1 MNNNT
6 RLVLIILFVFT
17 LIIAAS
23 AIFVGIQLQ
32 QRNTTPTPASAA
44 CVTGTVQCR
53 SDVSS
58 ICGTLHPGDNNPVID
73 AMVGQLCGGAGAAS
87 NTDWGSCTF
96 LDACAPHVNPLT
108 NGQPTQCSVGN
119 YTDVNAPFIRL
130 SQGEPDRGSFIGC
143 QVGVQANNC
152 FCSQDVS
159 NRSGFTTGVVTC
171 LPDRNNDSCSA
182 RIVSVTNTPTPTVT
196 FTNTPV
202 PTFTNTPTAT
212 PSVTLTPTQTGTP
225 TPTPSASP
233 SITPTPT
240 ASPSIT
246 ATATPTVTPT
256 HTPTRTPTPTVSPTL
271 PATALISDSTDR
283 ILAAVVF
290 IILGV
295 MLYTIRK
302 PQVKD

>member
-1 MNNNT
+1 MNKNT

-17 LIIAAS
+17 LIIAAG
-23 AIFVGIQLQ
+23 AIFVGVQLQ
-32 QRNTTPTPASAA
+32 QRQTTPTPASAA

-53 SDVSS
+53 TDVSS
-58 ICGTLHPGDNNPVID
+58 ICGSLHPSDGNPVID

-87 NTDWGSCTF
+87 NIDWGSCTF

-108 NGQPTQCSVGN
+108 GGQPTQCSVGV
-119 YTDVNAPFIRL
+119 YTDVNAAFIRL

-143 QVGVQANNC
+143 QLGAQSNNC

-159 NRSGFTTGVVTC
+159 DRSGFTSGVVTC

-182 RIVSVTNTPTPTVT
+182 RIVSITDTPTPTPTLTNTPT
-196 FTNTPV
+196 
-202 PTFTNTPTAT
+202 PTFTNTPTITST
-212 PSVTLTPTQTGTP
+212 PVSTGTP
-225 TPTPSASP
+225 SPTPSASP

-246 ATATPTVTPT
+246 ATPTITPTHSPTATPT
-256 HTPTRTPTPTVSPTL
+256 HTPTPTVSPTL
-271 PATALISDSTDR
+271 PATALISDSSDR

-290 IILGV
+290 IVLGIIL
-295 MLYTIRK
+295 YAIRK
-302 PQVKD
+302 PQLKR